1 MFRQHLAGTSETDG
15 GKGEHIIISSGAV
28 TEALQQPAVVPR
40 GQKHVSNLDPDSV
53 ADLDMNMSTD
63 MTVS

>member
-28 TEALQQPAVVPR
+28 TEALQQPEVVPR
-40 GQKHVSNLDPDSV
+40 DQKHVPNLDPDLV
-53 ADLDMNMSTD
+53 ADLDNNTSAD
-63 MTVS
+63 ITVS